1 MNRQPDAQTGRQTE
15 RERDRQTNRVCYCF
29 FPKLARKIVN
39 CKGKT
44 VNGKHTT
51 RIFPSTFC

>member
-1 MNRQPDAQTGRQTE
+1 MNRQPDAQTGRQT
-15 RERDRQTNRVCYCF
+15 DKPSVLLF

>member
-1 MNRQPDAQTGRQTE
+1 MNRQAD
-15 RERDRQTNRVCYCF
+15 RETDRETDRPSVLLF